1 MIKPS
6 FALLGRSARI
16 ALLVAAG
23 AVASAMF
30 GAGHVQASTLNWFHD
45 DEAEIAK
52 LPVCYALGTD
62 AIGRGNVAQGKA
74 IYKPCFTHNAVF
86 SVYYP
91 DTPLNGPPAYTTS
104 GTASWGDYVRDSFD
118 ANGYIATQHLM
129 GSINIH
135 VDDDGDHGMMT
146 SYLHATHVLP
156 DGTIDVANGTY
167 EDEVVRRNGV
177 WKIKTRT
184 LKLIDFLNV
193 GTPTL

>member
-1 MIKPS
+1 MIKPA
-6 FALLGRSARI
+6 FAFFGRRARI
-16 ALLVAAG
+16 ALLVTAG
-23 AVASAMF
+23 AVATVM
-30 GAGHVQASTLNWFHD
+30 GAGRVNASTLNWFHD

-52 LPVCYALGTD
+52 LTVCYSLGTD
-62 AIGRGNVAQGKA
+62 AIGRGNLPEGKA

-91 DTPLNGPPAYTTS
+91 DTPLSGPPAYSTS
-104 GTASWGDYVRDSFD
+104 GTSSWGDYVLDAFT
-118 ANGYIATQHLM
+118 ANGYTATQHLM

-135 VDDDGDHGMMT
+135 VDDDGDHGTMT
-146 SYLHATHVLP
+146 SYLHATHVLS

-184 LKLIDFLNV
+184 LKLIDFLNL